1 MKTIVQISENCQ
13 FNSQIDDCP
22 SNEVVYSTKSE
33 LPKTIKDIVQSGDNI
48 NEWTVLADND
58 FTCYFNTLK
67 SNYNNA
73 NT

>member
-22 SNEVVYSTKSE
+22 SNEVVYSTKND
-33 LPKTIKDIVQSGDNI
+33 LPKTIRDIIQSGDDI

-58 FTCYFNTLK
+58 FTCYFNK
-67 SNYNNA
+67 MKHEFKNGNQ
-73 NT
+73 